1 MTDEFLRSAD
11 ELAIGS
17 RIDRYDVVRHVAR
30 GGMGSVWLGRLQGK
44 HGFEKLVAIKTIRQE
59 LAAEGR
65 FKAMFLDEARITSRL
80 HHANVA
86 QVLDVGEHASM
97 IYIVFEWVAGK
108 SLEAV
113 CREAEARGSG
123 VDVAFALRTM
133 AEVCA
138 GLHAAHEL
146 NDDEGSPLGVV
157 HRDVSPLNVLV
168 GEGGFAKLIDFGVAK
183 ARDRVAPETRS
194 GVVKGTPQYMA
205 PEQAMG
211 HDVDRRADI
220 WAAGATLYRALAGQP
235 PFADREELAAFIGGR
250 PLKELPAST
259 DPDVRAIVKKAME
272 REPDDRYPTA
282 NAMRAALEQ
291 VLHSAKD
298 RVSAVIAPRGRSPQA
313 VTVTEGPPADPA
325 YAQTELG
332 PSTPAGDLDA
342 KTAERADRKKGG
354 ADGDKDK
361 LAGKTAEKSAD
372 KNSKDRNDRKRSA
385 RGGDATNRYFVVAL
399 VVAAGVAVAA
409 AGFAFCGG

>member
-1 MTDEFLRSAD
+1 MTDELLRAAD

-97 IYIVFEWVAGK
+97 IYIVFEWVAGQ

-113 CREAEARGSG
+113 CRESEARGSG
-123 VDVAFALRTM
+123 VDIAFALRTM

-146 NDDEGSPLGVV
+146 KDEEGTPLGVV

-211 HDVDRRADI
+211 HEVDRRADI
-220 WAAGATLYRALAGQP
+220 WAAGATLYRALAGRP
-235 PFADREELAAFIGGR
+235 PFADRDELAAFIGGR
-250 PLKELPAST
+250 PMNELPAAT
-259 DPDVRAIVKKAME
+259 DPDVRAIVKKAMA
-272 REPDDRYPTA
+272 RDPDGRYPTA

-291 VLHSAKD
+291 VLHSATG
-298 RVSAVIAPRGRSPQA
+298 RVPAAIGSARSPQA
-313 VTVTEGPPADPA
+313 VTVSEGQPADPA
-325 YAQTELG
+325 FAKTELLA
-332 PSTPAGDLDA
+332 STPAGA
-342 KTAERADRKKGG
+342 SHRAGEDKDRKKR
-354 ADGDKDK
+354 
-361 LAGKTAEKSAD
+361 GK
-372 KNSKDRNDRKRSA
+372 KRRS
-385 RGGDATNRYFVVAL
+385 GDATNRYFAL
-399 VVAAGVAVAA
+399 ALILAAGVVVAAAA
-409 AGFAFCGG
+409 FSYCG

>member
-1 MTDEFLRSAD
+1 MTDEFVRAAD
-11 ELAIGS
+11 ELAIGT

-97 IYIVFEWVAGK
+97 VYIVFEWVAGK
-108 SLEAV
+108 SLEAL
-113 CREAEARGSG
+113 CREAEARGHAL
-123 VDVAFALRTM
+123 DIAFALRTM

-146 NDDEGSPLGVV
+146 KDDEGMPLGVV

-168 GEGGFAKLIDFGVAK
+168 GDGFSKLIDFGVAK

-211 HDVDRRADI
+211 HDVDRRADV
-220 WAAGATLYRALAGQP
+220 WAAGATLYRALAGRP

-250 PLKELPAST
+250 PLRELPPST
-259 DPDVRAIVKKAME
+259 DSDVRAIVRKALE
-272 REPDDRYPTA
+272 REPEDRYPTT

-291 VLHSAKD
+291 VLHSSKE
-298 RVSAVIAPRGRSPQA
+298 RAPAALPTAARSPQS
-313 VTVTEGPPADPA
+313 VTVTEGRPPAGVDPA
-325 YAQTELG
+325 FAQTELV
-332 PSTPAGDLDA
+332 PSTPSSSSAAA
-342 KTAERADRKKGG
+342 KDDQWTDPKPRTTKKRGG
-354 ADGDKDK
+354 A
-361 LAGKTAEKSAD
+361 LTA
-372 KNSKDRNDRKRSA
+372 NT
-385 RGGDATNRYFVVAL
+385 GNRYFAVAL
-399 VVAAGVAVAA
+399 VLAAGVALAA
-409 AGFAFCGG
+409 AAFASCG